1 MIITKRIWKSNSDDN
16 LPIKKTPELGNMIKF
31 VRAIFHEGNEYYL
44 QIFLDK
50 CVNKNAV
57 FWWNECF

>member
-1 MIITKRIWKSNSDDN
+1 MKIKFTYKDN
-16 LPIKKTPELGNMIKF
+16 LPIKKTPEFDNMIKF

-57 FWWNECF
+57 F

>member
-1 MIITKRIWKSNSDDN
+1 MKSNSDDN

-57 FWWNECF
+57 F